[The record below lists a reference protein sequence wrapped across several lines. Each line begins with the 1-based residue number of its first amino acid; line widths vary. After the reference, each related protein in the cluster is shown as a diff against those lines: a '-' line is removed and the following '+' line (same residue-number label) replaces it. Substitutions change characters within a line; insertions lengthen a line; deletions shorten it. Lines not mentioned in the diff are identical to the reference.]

1 MNPQFFV
8 PEDLS
13 FAQVK
18 VLTHAMFA
26 VAKAEGVHD
35 QEMRLIREFYE
46 SCTRAGD
53 PPLDQVAG
61 GSFNIADAKPL
72 FDTPELAKM
81 FTKSMLLLAY
91 ADGRYAQV
99 EDDLVRA
106 YARGLGLEDQE
117 VDQLLEA
124 TREYLMQSLAHV
136 QNLEALRDVQ
146 KRLEGS

>member
-8 PEDLS
+8 PEDLT
-13 FAQVK
+13 FDQVK
-18 VLTHAMFA
+18 ALTHAMFA
-26 VAKAEGVHD
+26 VAKADGVHD

-53 PPLDQVAG
+53 PPLEEVAG
-61 GSFNIADAKPL
+61 GSFDIEQAKPL
-72 FDTPELAKM
+72 FDTPELAKL

-91 ADGRYAQV
+91 ADGHYAQV
-99 EDDLVRA
+99 EDDMVRA
-106 YARGLGLEDQE
+106 YARGLGLNDAD
-117 VDQLLEA
+117 VDALREA
-124 TREYLMQSLAHV
+124 TREYLLQSLAHV